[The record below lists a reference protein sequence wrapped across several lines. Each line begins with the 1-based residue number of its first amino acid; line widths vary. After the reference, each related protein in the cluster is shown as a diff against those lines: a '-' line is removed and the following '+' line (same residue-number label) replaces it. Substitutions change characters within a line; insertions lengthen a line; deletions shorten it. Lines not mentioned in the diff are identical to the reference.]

1 MVKSCRRVF
10 GAVGGESFERVDSWC
25 REACQGLR
33 ERQEAEAVRRL
44 CGGDSG
50 GSGGGFRDSTI
61 DARARQQAARFAF
74 FAALMPWRSGVESRA
89 LIARTVTRKSSLR
102 REK

>member
-1 MVKSCRRVF
+1 M
-10 GAVGGESFERVDSWC
+10 W
-25 REACQGLR
+25 
-33 ERQEAEAVRRL
+33 
-44 CGGDSG
+44 GDSG
-50 GSGGGFRDSTI
+50 GSGGVFRDSTI